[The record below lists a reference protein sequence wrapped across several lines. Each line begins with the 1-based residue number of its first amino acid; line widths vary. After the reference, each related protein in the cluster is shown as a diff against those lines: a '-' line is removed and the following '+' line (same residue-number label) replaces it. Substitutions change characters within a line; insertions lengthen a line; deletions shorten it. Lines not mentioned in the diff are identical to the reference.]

1 MRSAALVLC
10 LLLHSAAGDSM
21 TFTKTMTVTSGS
33 TSKEASCSITVDYS
47 AGSVDSAASSAACTI
62 NWPKNKALEE
72 KVTVWVVVGE
82 LGGSLTNVK
91 VKFTLSK
98 KKNKNPSTTKTKSVT
113 FTAQPY
119 TSDDPASYPSD
130 LWCPQEDVIIYTE
143 SGAVVNETQEADWQD
158 CARLCSDYT
167 NEAGNAPCF
176 SWTYN
181 NSPDSLYGLPA
192 GTCRLLPYENVFRM
206 EATGV
211 QSGFH
216 KCWFAYSTS
225 VRP

>member
-1 MRSAALVLC
+1 M
-10 LLLHSAAGDSM
+10 G
-21 TFTKTMTVTSGS
+21 TKTMTVTSGS

-113 FTAQPY
+113 FTAQPLLLL
-119 TSDDPASYPSD
+119 DLQQLPGLPVRAARRHLQAPALRERLQDGGHRGPVRV
-130 LWCPQEDVIIYTE
+130 PQVLVRLQHQRQALSRQYQAHGGGGSWLLFCFCISHLSEYIYSTGSFWSGDGII
-143 SGAVVNETQEADWQD
+143 SFSLILFF
-158 CARLCSDYT
+158 LCSINHDMDMDI
-167 NEAGNAPCF
+167 F
-176 SWTYN
+176 I
-181 NSPDSLYGLPA
+181 
-192 GTCRLLPYENVFRM
+192 
-206 EATGV
+206 
-211 QSGFH
+211 
-216 KCWFAYSTS
+216 YSA
-225 VRP
+225 

>member
-1 MRSAALVLC
+1 
-10 LLLHSAAGDSM
+10 M
-21 TFTKTMTVTSGS
+21 TFTKTVTVTSGS

-47 AGSVDSAASSAACTI
+47 EGSVDSAASSAACTI
-62 NWPKNKALEE
+62 NWPKSKALEE

-130 LWCPQEDVIIYTE
+130 LWCPQEDVVIYTE
-143 SGAVVNETQEADWQD
+143 SGAVVNEVRGLVSGVECRECGDPVTPAADPGGGL
-158 CARLCSDYT
+158 AGLC
-167 NEAGNAPCF
+167 P
-176 SWTYN
+176 
-181 NSPDSLYGLPA
+181 PVL
-192 GTCRLLPYENVFRM
+192 
-206 EATGV
+206 
-211 QSGFH
+211 
-216 KCWFAYSTS
+216 
-225 VRP
+225 